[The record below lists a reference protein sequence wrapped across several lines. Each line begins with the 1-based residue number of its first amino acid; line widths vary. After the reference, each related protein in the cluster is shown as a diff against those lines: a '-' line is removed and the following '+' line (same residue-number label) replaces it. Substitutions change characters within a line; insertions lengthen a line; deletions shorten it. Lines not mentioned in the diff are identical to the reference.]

1 MKTVILEILET
12 AAIAV
17 SGFLI
22 KKYVFLEPD
31 MEARKQKIFYRLSFF
46 LIGIVFLIFGKDM
59 ANMTVLLMIGLNI
72 CLGRKKHRLC
82 GLVQM
87 LPFPGII
94 NGLLV
99 PTLLVPPYFFAMS
112 AQETVIYQ
120 FILYGALA
128 MLLLLLNDEVS
139 PIPCLD
145 TMKIHIQL
153 LIDLIVE

>member
-31 MEARKQKIFYRLSFF
+31 MEARKQKIFYLLSFF

-99 PTLLVPPYFFAMS
+99 PTLLVPPYFFALS